1 MIRKGG
7 NSFLKW
13 DHDDDDDNVD
23 DEDGLINMA
32 VLPLLSPAHQVMA
45 RC

>member
-1 MIRKGG
+1 MIRIGG

-13 DHDDDDDNVD
+13 DHDNGDVD

-32 VLPLLSPAHQVMA
+32 VLPLSSPAHQVMA

>member
-1 MIRKGG
+1 MIRIGG

-13 DHDDDDDNVD
+13 DHAAADVD

-32 VLPLLSPAHQVMA
+32 ELPLSWPAHQVMA
-45 RC
+45 PC